1 MIETGSPLWRFLS
14 DTQRQL
20 ALDGQLLVDDRI
32 RHPNEHLSDYS
43 YLVFPF
49 AKLYEGF
56 LKDLFRDAGIIT
68 AREYQSTHF
77 RLGKV
82 LSPNLVRRL
91 GGRSAYGTVMHRF
104 GKPLAEMLWNT
115 WKNGRNL
122 VFHYFPHN
130 VRRLTL
136 DEAKGIID
144 MIISCMNDAV
154 TSMHPHPRS
163 SKDMLAE
170 GTAGG
175 VSYI

>member
-1 MIETGSPLWRFLS
+1 MIKPDSSLWRFLS
-14 DTQRQL
+14 DMQRQL
-20 ALDGQLLVDDRI
+20 ALDGQLLVDDRL

-56 LKDLFRDAGIIT
+56 LKDLFRDTGIISD
-68 AREYQSTHF
+68 REYRSVHF

-91 GGRSAYGTVMHRF
+91 GGRSAYGTVTKRY
-104 GKPLAEMLWNT
+104 GKPLADALWST

-136 DEAKGIID
+136 EEAKQIID
-144 MIISCMNDAV
+144 MIISCMDDAV
-154 TSMHPHPRS
+154 TSMHPHIRP
-163 SKDMLAE
+163 SKVTLAE
-170 GTAGG
+170 DVSGG